1 MPNCYPCLILLLLG
15 TKTDIVLFL
24 SNLMLGKVDRLQK
37 FCSLR
42 NKIFVRIL
50 IFLVFF
56 SKSGIQ
62 YLWQKEISIFKVQVQ
77 IKVVLGKND
86 YFFHQK
92 FELHWWQMNGFLYWC
107 SFYRKKIGAYI
118 SLKLIVW
125 LIPTWIWY
133 DLLAVSHL

>member
-1 MPNCYPCLILLLLG
+1 
-15 TKTDIVLFL
+15 
-24 SNLMLGKVDRLQK
+24 MLNFANSTVGYKNWCFISIK
-37 FCSLR
+37 FDFEKSGWFVETLRSLR
-42 NKIFVRIL
+42 SKSFVCIL